1 MPGFH
6 LVELSVLFLLLLIGL
21 LGTVFWLWMIVDCAT
36 HEPSEGRN
44 KMTWILLIVLTH
56 FIGAC
61 LYFFIRR
68 PARIRTVG
76 G

>member
-21 LGTVFWLWMIVDCAT
+21 LGTIFWLWMIVDCAT
-36 HEPSEGRN
+36 HEPSEDQD
-44 KMTWILLIVLTH
+44 KMTWMLLIVLTH

-61 LYFFIRR
+61 LYFLIRR
-68 PARIRTVG
+68 PARMRTVG
-76 G
+76 